1 MASITLEQA
10 SKIID
15 AGLAFARKSNFKP
28 LCMVVL
34 DDAGHT
40 KAMKREDGANFFRP
54 EIALAKAYGCLAM
67 GIGGVALAQ
76 RFKDNPGFF
85 TALIARAEGKFAPQ
99 QGGIIIKDAGGE
111 IIGSVGITGD
121 ASQNDEKAG
130 MAGIEAAGLKGDPGT
145 A

>member
-1 MASITLEQA
+1 MAELTL
-10 SKIID
+10 D
-15 AGLAFARKSNFKP
+15 VARKI
-28 LCMVVL
+28 L
-34 DDAGHT
+34 DA
-40 KAMKREDGANFFRP
+40 
-54 EIALAKAYGCLAM
+54 ALAKAVEKKLKPLCITILDARGVTKMTAAQDGTSLMREEIANGKAYGALAM

-99 QGGIIIKDAGGE
+99 QGGILIKNAAGE

-130 MAGIEAAGLKGDPGT
+130 MAGIEAAGLKGEP
-145 A
+145 

>member
-1 MASITLEQA
+1 MARLTLDQA

-15 AGLAFARKSNFKP
+15 AGLAYARKNNFKP
-28 LCMVVL
+28 LCMLVL
-34 DDAGHT
+34 DDGGAT

-99 QGGIIIKDAGGE
+99 QGGVLIKDAGGE
-111 IIGSVGITGD
+111 IIGSGGVTRVPPPKHQET
-121 ASQNDEKAG
+121 A
-130 MAGIEAAGLKGDPGT
+130 MAGI
-145 A
+145 

>member
-1 MASITLEQA
+1 MARITLDQA

-15 AGLAFARKSNFKP
+15 AGLAFARKNNFKP
-28 LCMVVL
+28 LCMIVL
-34 DDAGHT
+34 DDGGAT

-99 QGGIIIKDAGGE
+99 QGGVLIKDASGE
-111 IIGSVGITGD
+111 IIGSVGVTGD
-121 ASQNDEKAG
+121 VSQNDEKAA
-130 MAGIEAAGLKGDPGT
+130 MAGIEAAGLKGDPGSV
-145 A
+145 